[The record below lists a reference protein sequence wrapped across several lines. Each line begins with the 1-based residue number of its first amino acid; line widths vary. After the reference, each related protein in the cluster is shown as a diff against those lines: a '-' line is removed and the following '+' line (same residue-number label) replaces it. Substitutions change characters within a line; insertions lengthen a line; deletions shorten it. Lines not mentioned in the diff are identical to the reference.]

1 MPKPIF
7 LLFQPSRISESPKP
21 TASSL
26 NYTSS
31 PIVSED
37 GYPQPDR
44 KTQSLLLAL
53 ISLASVMLILS
64 YVIWR
69 VVSDRRR
76 SKLASGLLP
85 KDDLPKE
92 KGFQR
97 LPSASA
103 LENGQAQEI
112 RRPAVVKEDIEIP
125 TIIVTPSESSPNL
138 PLIYA
143 KLSESSSDNGAE
155 SDSATTTRCNQ
166 TLLRRCTELETI
178 YECSESSISC
188 FSQEVIAEM
197 QSVVTNLQSFGSD
210 NEDENSTNMSL
221 DMQSEELSQKS
232 TVDQNNRAAEES
244 GGTIGEEYYSNISCN
259 NEIDRALQE
268 LENILSVSRW
278 KILSRGSINR

>member
-7 LLFQPSRISESPKP
+7 LLFPPSRISESPKP

-26 NYTSS
+26 NSTSS

-125 TIIVTPSESSPNL
+125 TIIVTPSESSPNS

-143 KLSESSSDNGAE
+143 KL
-155 SDSATTTRCNQ
+155 
-166 TLLRRCTELETI
+166 
-178 YECSESSISC
+178 
-188 FSQEVIAEM
+188 
-197 QSVVTNLQSFGSD
+197 
-210 NEDENSTNMSL
+210 
-221 DMQSEELSQKS
+221 
-232 TVDQNNRAAEES
+232 
-244 GGTIGEEYYSNISCN
+244 
-259 NEIDRALQE
+259 
-268 LENILSVSRW
+268 
-278 KILSRGSINR
+278 